1 MVGCFIYRVT
11 IAYFALSG
19 LDLLGELHEIEKDKT
34 DIIEWIY
41 SLQVLPNSSGMQLSL
56 IHI

>member
-19 LDLLGELHEIEKDKT
+19 LDLLGALHEIEKDKT

-41 SLQVLPNSSGMQLSL
+41 SLQVLPNSSGMQHTSNNY
-56 IHI
+56 